1 MKIVVVLVPN
11 TLKIVGGAFS
21 RTALNVSLRNRI
33 AAI

>member
-1 MKIVVVLVPN
+1 MKIVVVFVP

-21 RTALNVSLRNRI
+21 RMALNVSLRNRI